1 MCGMCQSHKY
11 DCRQGSR
18 NGKSWSITY
27 GKSCFGSRNNPI
39 WKKHSPPQV
48 GKMAL
53 LQGRLMRPTVD
64 LNATHDILTHRQMRL
79 FFSCL
84 LAYNLLLLLDLTLFP
99 PFIQLLHLTPL
110 SAGRTTDVSSTQLNP
125 TPNIT

>member
-1 MCGMCQSHKY
+1 
-11 DCRQGSR
+11 
-18 NGKSWSITY
+18 
-27 GKSCFGSRNNPI
+27 
-39 WKKHSPPQV
+39 
-48 GKMAL
+48 
-53 LQGRLMRPTVD
+53 MRPTVD

-84 LAYNLLLLLDLTLFP
+84 LAYNLVLLLDSTLFP

-110 SAGRTTDVSSTQLNP
+110 SAGRTTDVSYP